1 MKQSCV
7 VIGAGPCGLVAA
19 KELREAGHDVV
30 CLEKSQVIGG
40 VFSTLRES
48 SYDDLFLTV
57 SNVFMAYSDFPC
69 EEAYVKYSRKEEY
82 AQYLHRYSAAFGLG
96 DCIKFGHA
104 VTKASY
110 GTGTAK
116 KWRVEA
122 TRDDGS
128 VVAFDADALVVS
140 TGSNATP
147 KCIKG
152 VAEGFEGEKLHS
164 SEFQNASDFAG
175 KTCLVI
181 GTGESAADI
190 SSELSTTAKHVTCWS
205 RRPFMIAPRFVNW
218 AVNDRHHDEFEAMK
232 TESLWSKAKALDML
246 EAVTTSRIANM
257 VPLWFYGILRTGLW
271 TDKSHTNPAMIM
283 TGIWGHHYY
292 RSLPADDP
300 NKSKAFWQGDQ
311 IGWVTKNS
319 RFAGMV
325 GKGQLDMVVS
335 KTAVFGADS
344 VTFPETTLVND
355 TEHLPA
361 ISKTLTGLDVVVC
374 CTGYKTGFPWLE
386 AEGVCPC
393 PRTWY
398 KHCFPPSTGKDL
410 AFIGWARPHQGGIP
424 QCAELLA
431 RYHAM
436 LLSGDKALPDDVAKR
451 TKEEADAETA
461 FYFATPHLTS
471 LVDWPSF
478 SESLAK
484 LIGCTP
490 SAPSFLRPL
499 KFLQWW
505 YLPSWSCW
513 FRQRGPGAKPE
524 TLKAVLDRCEPG
536 GGEFGNNDWVVMTVM
551 FFVGLGMSVFN
562 FFSCILSKPG
572 VFGGYMWNKSKVFV
586 LHGTPIRLFL

>member
-48 SYDDLFLTV
+48 SYDDLFLT
-57 SNVFMAYSDFPC
+57 
-69 EEAYVKYSRKEEY
+69 EERE
-82 AQYLHRYSAAFGLG
+82 YLHRYSAAFGLG

-257 VPLWFYGILRTGLW
+257 APLWFYGILRTGLW

-292 RSLPADDP
+292 RAAS
-300 NKSKAFWQGDQ
+300 
-311 IGWVTKNS
+311 
-319 RFAGMV
+319 
-325 GKGQLDMVVS
+325 
-335 KTAVFGADS
+335 
-344 VTFPETTLVND
+344 
-355 TEHLPA
+355 
-361 ISKTLTGLDVVVC
+361 
-374 CTGYKTGFPWLE
+374 
-386 AEGVCPC
+386 
-393 PRTWY
+393 
-398 KHCFPPSTGKDL
+398 
-410 AFIGWARPHQGGIP
+410 P

-551 FFVGLGMSVFN
+551 FFVGLGMSPPPV
-562 FFSCILSKPG
+562 
-572 VFGGYMWNKSKVFV
+572 
-586 LHGTPIRLFL
+586 